1 MKNKLVY
8 LFLIVTAILLGHLM
22 GLACAAVSEPSVNWL
37 GHGLNFGFDTTTINL
52 SAITL
57 SLGLQVSICPMQI
70 LCILIAILL
79 APKVAAAIK

>member
-8 LFLIVTAILLGHLM
+8 LFLIIAAILLGHLL
-22 GLACAAVSEPSVNWL
+22 GLACAAVADTSVSWL
-37 GHGLNFGFDTTTINL
+37 GHSLNFGFDTTTLNL
-52 SAITL
+52 SAFTL

-70 LCILIAILL
+70 ICIVFALLL